1 MCLII
6 VSCCWDDGGEERR
19 VVEAGVEADGELGGE
34 ADGGGEVCLWTQ
46 WGRMGQ
52 MLG

>member
-1 MCLII
+1 M
-6 VSCCWDDGGEERR
+6 VSCCWDDGGEGRR
-19 VVEAGVEADGELGGE
+19 VVEGGVEENGELGGGGE